1 MKNLILL
8 FLVVQ
13 FVALSCNSG
22 SSTSTEN
29 GNTTG
34 GIVDLDAAAFK
45 AKMSEPNTIVLDVRT
60 PTEIAAGKI
69 PGAFDLDIQNPEF
82 KSEVNRLDKSKTYLV
97 YCKKGGRSSRACSI
111 LEDAGFEKIYNLEG
125 GYDGWKEVE

>member
-13 FVALSCNSG
+13 FIALGCS
-22 SSTSTEN
+22 SSTSESTA
-29 GNTTG
+29 TG
-34 GIVDLDAAAFK
+34 GIIDLDAKAFK

-60 PTEIAAGKI
+60 PAEIAAGKI
-69 PGAFDLDIQNPEF
+69 EGAFDLDIQDPKF
-82 KSEVNRLDKSKTYLV
+82 KAQVGELDKAKTYLV

-111 LEDAGFEKIYNLEG
+111 LEEAGFEKVYNLKG
-125 GYDGWKEVE
+125 GYDGWK